1 MSQRRFEP
9 LPSYDTILGRA
20 KLHEYLTGRL
30 AMAVMS
36 HEDGETPMAVEN
48 MELEAGIAGS
58 SRVGGLVGSTS
69 QKSCDNCVEIASDR
83 LAEGTDF
90 LSTQVKLVGSVGA
103 GIAGILWIAALS
115 G

>member
-1 MSQRRFEP
+1 M
-9 LPSYDTILGRA
+9 
-20 KLHEYLTGRL
+20 

-36 HEDGETPMAVEN
+36 HPDATTPMAVEN
-48 MELEAGIAGS
+48 MEFEAGVAGS
-58 SRVGGLVGSTS
+58 SRVGGAVGYTS
-69 QKSCDNCVEIASDR
+69 QKSCDDCVQIASDR

-90 LSTQVKLVGSVGA
+90 LSTQVKVVGSVSA